1 MEWYCYMSNLE
12 LVVADLDGCL
22 AESKMPL
29 DSEMASIIAK
39 LLKKHSFA
47 VISGGKFQ
55 QFQDQFLKN
64 LNIESSLLTK
74 LFLFP
79 TCGSAFYRYINN
91 IWTKIYSEDLTSLEK
106 QKIFE
111 AFEHCFDMVGYI
123 RPEKKHIRLYG
134 EILEDRETQI
144 TFSALGQHA
153 PYTMKKDWDP
163 NHLKRLD
170 MINILQN
177 LIPEFEIRTGG
188 STSIDITRKNIDK
201 AYGIYK
207 IQEHLT
213 IPVENMIFIGDAL
226 FPGGNDFPVKS
237 TGIKTLETSGPEETK
252 IILKGL
258 L

>member
-1 MEWYCYMSNLE
+1 MSNLE
-12 LVVADLDGCL
+12 LIVADLDGCL
-22 AESKMPL
+22 AESKMSL

-39 LLKKHSFA
+39 LLKKYSFA

-55 QFQDQFLKN
+55 QFQDQFLKS
-64 LNIESSLLTK
+64 LNIESSLLSK

-79 TCGSAFYRYINN
+79 TCGSAFYRYISN

-111 AFEHCFDMVGYI
+111 AFEHCFAMVGYI

-144 TFSALGQHA
+144 TFSALGQMA
-153 PYTMKKDWDP
+153 PYEMKKSWDP
-163 NHLKRLD
+163 QYLKRLD
-170 MINILQN
+170 MISVLNN
-177 LIPEFEIRTGG
+177 SIPEFEIRAGG
-188 STSIDITRKNIDK
+188 STSIDVTRKNIDK

-207 IQEHLT
+207 IQEYLNVP
-213 IPVENMIFIGDAL
+213 IENMVFLGDSL
-226 FPGGNDFPVKS
+226 FPGGNDFPVKR
-237 TGIKTLETSGPEETK
+237 TGISTLETSGPEETK
-252 IILKGL
+252 ILLRGL